1 MAPRCHHAGMARIML
16 VSVRALVAAT
26 VVLALAA
33 VAVLVLVGGDVGGA
47 VAFAL
52 FGVACV
58 LAVSLAFLAVGQ
70 SEDEAREAEPEPPED
85 PHPRPALDRRRPLPP
100 RRPS

>member
-1 MAPRCHHAGMARIML
+1 VKALLAGTLA
-16 VSVRALVAAT
+16 
-26 VVLALAA
+26 LALAA
-33 VAVLVLVGGDVGGA
+33 VAVLVFVGGATGGA

-52 FGVACV
+52 FGVASV
-58 LAVSLAFLAVGQ
+58 LGVSLVFLAVGR
-70 SEDEAREAEPEPPED
+70 SEDQERAESPPADPEN